1 MTINWKLRFKNKTTL
16 VAILVGIVAL
26 VYQICGLLGIVPGI
40 SENEVTNIIA
50 TVVDVLVLLGVV
62 VDPTTSGIGDSE
74 QALTY
79 TEPESLR

>member
-79 TEPESLR
+79 TEPK

>member
-1 MTINWKLRFKNKTTL
+1 MNINWKLRFKNKTTL
-16 VAILVGIVAL
+16 IAILLGIVAL
-26 VYQICGLLGIVPGI
+26 VYQICNLLGIVPGI

-74 QALTY
+74 QAMSY
-79 TEPESLR
+79 QNPK